1 MGAVQESTVVKT
13 SLILTKTLFKSS
25 YSFRRSM

>member
-1 MGAVQESTVVKT
+1 MSGGMDAVQESTVVKT

-25 YSFRRSM
+25 YD